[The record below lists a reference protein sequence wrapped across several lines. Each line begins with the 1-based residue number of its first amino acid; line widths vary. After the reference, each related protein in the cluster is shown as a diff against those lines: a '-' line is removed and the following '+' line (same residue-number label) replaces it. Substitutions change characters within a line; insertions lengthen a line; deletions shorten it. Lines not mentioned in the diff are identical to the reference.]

1 MTIANRTLELDVL
14 QGWIGREEAVT
25 DFLDLAALRRV
36 RTYFGMSP
44 NVAEGDAIDETWHW
58 CFFNPA
64 VPAAQLARDGHPMTG
79 DFLPPFDLP
88 RRMWGGSRL
97 SFHEPLRAGKE
108 AKRVSRILSVDLKRG
123 KSGTLG
129 LVKVEHVISQDGAV
143 CRREEQDIV
152 YREPASGPQA
162 AISAPECPTGSQA
175 SQEVKP
181 DPVTLFRYSALT
193 YNAHRIHYDRDYAT
207 GEEGY
212 PALVVHGPLTASLLV
227 GFSRANRDRAPMTA
241 FSFRGTSPLFDT
253 APFTLH
259 SSAEGNKDTLWVERP
274 GGGMAMIAEALY

>member
-1 MTIANRTLELDVL
+1 MKTVSKTLDLEVL
-14 QGWIGREEAVT
+14 QSWVGREEAEI
-25 DFLDLAALRRV
+25 DALDLAALRRV
-36 RTYFGMSP
+36 RTFFGMSP
-44 NVAEGDAIDETWHW
+44 DVVEGDPIDETWHW

-64 VPAAQLARDGHPMTG
+64 VSPAQLGRDGHPMTG
-79 DFLPPFDLP
+79 NFLPPFDLP

-97 SFHEPLRAGKE
+97 TFHEPLRAGKP
-108 AKRVSRILSVDLKRG
+108 AHKVSQILSVDLKKG

-129 LVKVEHVISQDGAV
+129 LVKVEHVISQAGTV

-152 YREPASGPQA
+152 YREAASGQQVITP
-162 AISAPECPTGSQA
+162 APECPVGSQT
-175 SQEVKP
+175 SEQITP

-207 GEEGY
+207 KEEGY

-227 GFSRANRDRAPMTA
+227 RFSRSNRDRAAMTA

-259 SSAEGNKDTLWVERP
+259 SISEGNRDMLWVERP
-274 GGGMAMIAEALY
+274 GGGMAMTSEAIY